1 MKWEEKFK
9 VKFHE
14 TDANEVAGVSQI
26 FKYIQEAAMC
36 QLENQHPTYKE
47 LFEQKKAFILSSIRL
62 EMHAPIFAYDEIIA
76 RSWAC
81 PSRGVN
87 FVRCYEIERDG
98 EILCEAASSWALVS
112 TDEKRLLPVE
122 DIDSSNYYMDEP
134 IQTERPVRVRIPS
147 ALPTSLV
154 GEYTVQLS
162 DIDLNGHMNNTNYS
176 RIICNCLPNAR
187 KLRVRSIGIYFP
199 NEAALGENLKIY
211 MSRADN
217 RYYFRTVR
225 QDGKTNVEAELIVEE
240 I

>member
-14 TDANEVAGVSQI
+14 TDANEIVGVSQA

-36 QLENQHPTYKE
+36 QLENQHPSYKE
-47 LFEQKKAFILSSIRL
+47 LFEQKRAFVLSSIRL
-62 EMHAPIFAYDEIIA
+62 EMHAPIFAYESIIA

-112 TDEKRLLPVE
+112 TDEKRLCAVE
-122 DIDSSNYYMDEP
+122 EIDTSNYYMDEP
-134 IQTERPVRVRIPS
+134 VQTERPVRVRIPS
-147 ALPTSLV
+147 ALPMSLV

-162 DIDLNGHMNNTNYS
+162 DIDMNGHMNNTNYP
-176 RIICNCLPNAR
+176 RIICNCLPNAQ

-199 NEAALGENLKIY
+199 NEAVLGETLKIY
-211 MSRADN
+211 MSRVDN
-217 RYYFRTVR
+217 RYYFRTIR
-225 QDGKTNVEAELIVEE
+225 SDGKTNTEAELIVEE